1 MAWYPTNRRTSFNSI
16 EGIGMKAILFAI
28 FTLLMFSGCS
38 KKEKADNQ
46 QQVAD
51 TTISFESKPMASDFQ
66 NISTEPISSDILK
79 KIFPESF
86 GDLRLDKVNTG
97 KIKYSSLTVNT
108 ASGEYVSSL
117 GLVVI
122 YIYDYL
128 SFSNLPEHLKNLY
141 ELKPGKD
148 VYFIK
153 NGAGVFSS
161 DELSNGSK
169 LDLVYYGRFHIK
181 IEAINYPNFRE
192 TAMDL
197 VQNLN
202 FSVLEKLIKVKE

>member
-1 MAWYPTNRRTSFNSI
+1 
-16 EGIGMKAILFAI
+16 MKAILFVI

>member
-1 MAWYPTNRRTSFNSI
+1 
-16 EGIGMKAILFAI
+16 MKAILFAI

-46 QQVAD
+46 QQVGD
-51 TTISFESKPMASDFQ
+51 TTISFESKPMASDYQ
-66 NISTEPISSDILK
+66 NISTEPISSDVLK

-122 YIYDYL
+122 SIYDYL

>member
-1 MAWYPTNRRTSFNSI
+1 
-16 EGIGMKAILFAI
+16 MKAILFAI
-28 FTLLMFSGCS
+28 LTLLMFSGCS

-51 TTISFESKPMASDFQ
+51 TTISFESKPIVSNYQ

-202 FSVLEKLIKVKE
+202 FSVLEKLIKVKV

>member
-1 MAWYPTNRRTSFNSI
+1 
-16 EGIGMKAILFAI
+16 MKAILFVI

-51 TTISFESKPMASDFQ
+51 TTISFESKPMASDYQ
-66 NISTEPISSDILK
+66 NISTEPISSDVLK

>member
-1 MAWYPTNRRTSFNSI
+1 
-16 EGIGMKAILFAI
+16 MKAILFAI

>member
-1 MAWYPTNRRTSFNSI
+1 
-16 EGIGMKAILFAI
+16 MKAILFAI

-51 TTISFESKPMASDFQ
+51 TTISFESKPIVSNYQ

-117 GLVVI
+117 GLVII

-128 SFSNLPEHLKNLY
+128 NFSNLPEHLKNLY

-169 LDLVYYGRFHIK
+169 LDIVYYGRFHIK

>member
-1 MAWYPTNRRTSFNSI
+1 
-16 EGIGMKAILFAI
+16 MKAILFAI
-28 FTLLMFSGCS
+28 FTLLMFAGCS
-38 KKEKADNQ
+38 KKEKVDNQ
-46 QQVAD
+46 RQVGD
-51 TTISFESKPMASDFQ
+51 TTISFESKPMASDYQ
-66 NISTEPISSDILK
+66 NISTEPISSDVLK

>member
-1 MAWYPTNRRTSFNSI
+1 
-16 EGIGMKAILFAI
+16 MKAILFAI
-28 FTLLMFSGCS
+28 FTLLMFAGCS
-38 KKEKADNQ
+38 KKEKVDNQ
-46 QQVAD
+46 RQVGD
-51 TTISFESKPMASDFQ
+51 TTISFESKPMASDYQ
-66 NISTEPISSDILK
+66 NISTEPISSDVLK

-122 YIYDYL
+122 SIYDYL

>member
-1 MAWYPTNRRTSFNSI
+1 
-16 EGIGMKAILFAI
+16 MKAILFAI

-51 TTISFESKPMASDFQ
+51 TTISFESKPIASNYQ

>member
-1 MAWYPTNRRTSFNSI
+1 
-16 EGIGMKAILFAI
+16 MKAILFAI
-28 FTLLMFSGCS
+28 LTLLMFSGCS
-38 KKEKADNQ
+38 KKEKSDNQ

-51 TTISFESKPMASDFQ
+51 TTISFESKPIVSNYQ

-202 FSVLEKLIKVKE
+202 FSVLEKLIKVKV

>member
-1 MAWYPTNRRTSFNSI
+1 
-16 EGIGMKAILFAI
+16 MKAILFAI
-28 FTLLMFSGCS
+28 LTLLMFSGCS
-38 KKEKADNQ
+38 KKEKSDNQ

-51 TTISFESKPMASDFQ
+51 TTISFESKPIVSNYQ

>member
-1 MAWYPTNRRTSFNSI
+1 
-16 EGIGMKAILFAI
+16 MKAILFAI
-28 FTLLMFSGCS
+28 LTLLMFSGCS
-38 KKEKADNQ
+38 KKEKSDNQ

-51 TTISFESKPMASDFQ
+51 TTISFESKPIVSNYQ

-141 ELKPGKD
+141 ELKTGKD

>member
-1 MAWYPTNRRTSFNSI
+1 
-16 EGIGMKAILFAI
+16 MKAILFVI

-66 NISTEPISSDILK
+66 NISTEPISSDVLK

>member
-1 MAWYPTNRRTSFNSI
+1 
-16 EGIGMKAILFAI
+16 MKAILFVI

-38 KKEKADNQ
+38 KKEKVDNQ
-46 QQVAD
+46 RQVGD
-51 TTISFESKPMASDFQ
+51 TTISFESKPIVSNYQ
-66 NISTEPISSDILK
+66 NISKEPISSDILK

-169 LDLVYYGRFHIK
+169 LDLVYYGRFHII

>member
-1 MAWYPTNRRTSFNSI
+1 
-16 EGIGMKAILFAI
+16 MKAILFAI

-51 TTISFESKPMASDFQ
+51 TTISFESKPIISNYQ

-117 GLVVI
+117 GLVII

-128 SFSNLPEHLKNLY
+128 NFSNLPEHLKNLY

-169 LDLVYYGRFHIK
+169 LDIVYYGRFHIK